1 MPDIARLRAEM
12 KTLIEG
18 LTGVYLPWKQEE
30 YRKEKEE
37 KAAARKA
44 KAEHKASE
52 HESNEKKPSTDIEAA
67 NDSASSATAA
77 LSASKTVEP
86 DNVKAVAN
94 RTTGDMDIDDESSP
108 QERMIV

>member
-1 MPDIARLRAEM
+1 M

-18 LTGVYLPWKQEE
+18 LSAVYLPWKQEE
-30 YRKEKEE
+30 YRKEREE

-44 KAEHKASE
+44 
-52 HESNEKKPSTDIEAA
+52 NEKKPSNDIEANESA
-67 NDSASSATAA
+67 ASASAV
-77 LSASKTVEP
+77 LSAPKTGED

-94 RTTGDMDIDDESSP
+94 GTNGDMDLSIQSDNESSSQ